1 MRCAFVRVFFWI
13 FLLLPLT
20 YVPAVISTVQDGVT
34 LYENTRVFFM
44 CLGANSMSQ
53 PVTDIVSISWGNYI
67 IQVLAYVVIF
77 QLIIDLLTVMCAY
90 KKGSSCHTQSDT
102 EKKKTKK

>member
-13 FLLLPLT
+13 FLLLPLSF
-20 YVPAVISTVQDGVT
+20 VPAVTSVVQDGNT

-53 PVTDIVSISWGNYI
+53 PVTDLVTINWGSYIV
-67 IQVLAYVVIF
+67 QVLAYVVIF
-77 QLIIDLLTVMCAY
+77 HLIIDLLTVICAY

-102 EKKKTKK
+102 DKKKTKK

>member
-20 YVPAVISTVQDGVT
+20 YVPAVTSTVQDGVT
-34 LYENTRVFFM
+34 MYENTRVFFM

-90 KKGSSCHTQSDT
+90 KRGTSCHTKPDS
-102 EKKKTKK
+102 EKKKNKK

>member
-20 YVPAVISTVQDGVT
+20 YVPAVTSVVQDGTT

-53 PVTDIVSISWGNYI
+53 PVTDLVSINWGSYI
-67 IQVLAYVVIF
+67 VQVLAYVVIF

-90 KKGSSCHTQSDT
+90 NKGSSCHTQSDT

>member
-34 LYENTRVFFM
+34 FYENTRVFFM

-77 QLIIDLLTVMCAY
+77 QLIIDLLTVKCAY
-90 KKGSSCHTQSDT
+90 KRCSSCHTKPDSV
-102 EKKKTKK
+102 KKKSKK

>member
-34 LYENTRVFFM
+34 LHENTRVFFM

-53 PVTDIVSISWGNYI
+53 PVTDIVSISWGNFI

-90 KKGSSCHTQSDT
+90 KRDNSCHTKPDSV
-102 EKKKTKK
+102 KKKSKK

>member
-1 MRCAFVRVFFWI
+1 MRCAFVRVFFWV

-20 YVPAVISTVQDGVT
+20 YVPAVTSVVQDGTT

-53 PVTDIVSISWGNYI
+53 PVTDLVSINWGSYI
-67 IQVLAYVVIF
+67 VQVLAYVVIF

-90 KKGSSCHTQSDT
+90 RKGSNCHTQSDK

>member
-1 MRCAFVRVFFWI
+1 MRCAFVRIFFWI
-13 FLLLPLT
+13 FLLFPLT
-20 YVPAVISTVQDGVT
+20 YVPAVISTVQDGAT

-53 PVTDIVSISWGNYI
+53 PVNDIVSISWGNYI

-90 KKGSSCHTQSDT
+90 KRGSSCHTKPDSV
-102 EKKKTKK
+102 KKKSKK

>member
-1 MRCAFVRVFFWI
+1 MRCAFVRVFFWV

-20 YVPAVISTVQDGVT
+20 YVPSVTSVVQDGTT

-53 PVTDIVSISWGNYI
+53 PVTDLVSINWGSYI
-67 IQVLAYVVIF
+67 VQVLAYVVIF

-90 KKGSSCHTQSDT
+90 RKGSNCHTQSDK

>member
-20 YVPAVISTVQDGVT
+20 YVPAVTSVVQDGTT

-53 PVTDIVSISWGNYI
+53 PVTDLVSINWGSYI
-67 IQVLAYVVIF
+67 VQVLAYVVIF
-77 QLIIDLLTVMCAY
+77 QLIIDLLTVMCTH
-90 KKGSSCHTQSDT
+90 KRGSSCHTHSDSV
-102 EKKKTKK
+102 KKKAKK

>member
-34 LYENTRVFFM
+34 FYENTRVFFM

-53 PVTDIVSISWGNYI
+53 PVADIVSISWGNYI

-90 KKGSSCHTQSDT
+90 KRGSSSHTKPDSV
-102 EKKKTKK
+102 KKKSKK

>member
-1 MRCAFVRVFFWI
+1 MRCAFVRIFFWI
-13 FLLLPLT
+13 FLLFPLT
-20 YVPAVISTVQDGVT
+20 YVPAVISTAQDGAT

-53 PVTDIVSISWGNYI
+53 PVNDIVSISWGNYI

-90 KKGSSCHTQSDT
+90 KRGSSCHTKPDSV
-102 EKKKTKK
+102 KKKSKK

>member
-13 FLLLPLT
+13 FLLFPLT
-20 YVPAVISTVQDGVT
+20 YVPAVTSVVQDGAT

-53 PVTDIVSISWGNYI
+53 PVMDIVSINWGSYI
-67 IQVLAYVVIF
+67 VQVLAYIIIF

-90 KKGSSCHTQSDT
+90 KRGNSCHTQSDSV
-102 EKKKTKK
+102 KKKAKK